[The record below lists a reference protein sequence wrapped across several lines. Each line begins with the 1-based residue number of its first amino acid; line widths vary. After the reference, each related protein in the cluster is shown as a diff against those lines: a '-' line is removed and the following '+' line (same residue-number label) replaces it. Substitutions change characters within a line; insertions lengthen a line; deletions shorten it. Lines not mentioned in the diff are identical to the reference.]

1 MSDSYAAPRAD
12 RRRFLMLMGVAG
24 IASIVTAPA
33 LAAEPTPGGA
43 PKSAAPP
50 DTSDANK
57 PPSAEA
63 MALAEYVKRRYGAK
77 LSDADMK
84 SIAEDLDGRLDTG
97 KALHKLALANGD
109 EPDFTFHA

>member
-1 MSDSYAAPRAD
+1 MSESHVEVRAD

-24 IASIVTAPA
+24 IASIITAPA

-43 PKSAAPP
+43 SKPAAPP
-50 DTSDANK
+50 DTSNANK
-57 PPSAEA
+57 EPSAEA

-77 LSDADMK
+77 LSDADLR

-97 KALHKLALANGD
+97 KALHKLTLANGD
-109 EPDFTFHA
+109 EPDATFHA